1 MNDFLDNLANDQ
13 HQKMLREIAE
23 DDLTPKK
30 KDKKGE
36 QELWERIEGD
46 GAAPA
51 SGASRI
57 LNEF

>member
-36 QELWERIEGD
+36 QELWERIDTGD
-46 GAAPA
+46 SS
-51 SGASRI
+51 SGVWERGIIS
-57 LNEF
+57 E

>member
-23 DDLTPKK
+23 DDLTPKN

-36 QELWERIEGD
+36 QELWERIDTGGSSPGVWQRGIIRE
-46 GAAPA
+46 
-51 SGASRI
+51 
-57 LNEF
+57 

>member
-1 MNDFLDNLANDQ
+1 MNDFLDNLANNQ

-51 SGASRI
+51 SGAKI

>member
-1 MNDFLDNLANDQ
+1 MNDFLDNLANGQ

-51 SGASRI
+51 SGAARI